1 MHDNMAGSRFD
12 LIARGAE
19 EIVTEEELAAL
30 LEGKERIRSYVGF
43 EPSGLMH
50 IGQGFVIARKVIDFS
65 EAGLDTIILL
75 ADWHAYI
82 NDKLD
87 GNLENIKICGD
98 YVRDCFIALG
108 VDPQKTEFLFA
119 HELVG
124 RREYWQKVLSISKN
138 ATVSR
143 MRRAMTIMGRKE
155 EDADIDASKL
165 IYPAMQAADIVELD
179 LDIALGGMDQ
189 RHAHMLLR
197 DVAEKIGARK
207 PVAVHTPLLAGLQ
220 GGGRMDSFEGK
231 MSKSKPE
238 TFISI
243 HEDPDAVEKKIRKAF
258 CPEGDVQDDPVLDI
272 CGLIIFPEIEEFK
285 VEREEKF
292 GGDVVFT
299 SFGELSRAFG
309 GRELHPSDL
318 KNATTRYLN
327 EILEP
332 VRAYFEKNPD
342 NYERMLELT
351 S

>member
-1 MHDNMAGSRFD
+1 MAGSRFD

-19 EIVTEEELAAL
+19 EVVTEEELAAL
-30 LEGKERIRSYVGF
+30 LDGKERIRSYVGF

-50 IGQGFVIARKVIDFS
+50 IGQGFVIARKVVDFS

-82 NDKLD
+82 NDKLG
-87 GNLENIKICGD
+87 GNLDSIKLCGD

-108 VDPQKTEFLFA
+108 VDPGKTEFLFA
-119 HELVG
+119 HDLVG

-197 DVAEKIGARK
+197 DVADRIGARK
-207 PVAVHTPLLAGLQ
+207 PVAVHTPLLSGLQ

-231 MSKSKPE
+231 MSKSRPE

-243 HEDPDAVEKKIRKAF
+243 HEEPDVVERKIGKAF
-258 CPEGDVQDDPVLDI
+258 CPEGDVQDNPVLEI
-272 CGLIIFPEIEEFK
+272 CRLIVFPEIEEFK

-292 GGDVVFT
+292 GGDVVFA
-299 SFGELSRAFG
+299 SYEELAEAFAA
-309 GRELHPSDL
+309 RELHPSDL
-318 KNATTRYLN
+318 KTATIRYLN
-327 EILEP
+327 EVLEP
-332 VRAYFEKNPD
+332 IRKYFEMNPD
-342 NYERMLELT
+342 NYEKMIELT

>member
-1 MHDNMAGSRFD
+1 MAGSRFD
-12 LIARGAE
+12 LSARRAE

-50 IGQGFVIARKVIDFS
+50 IGQGFIIARKVIDFS

-124 RREYWQKVLSISKN
+124 RRAYWQKVLSISKN

-231 MSKSKPE
+231 MSKSRPE

-243 HEDPDAVEKKIRKAF
+243 HEEPDAVEKKIRKAF
-258 CPEGDVQDDPVLDI
+258 CPEGDVQDNPVLDI
-272 CGLIIFPEIEEFK
+272 CGLIIFPEIEGFQ

>member
-1 MHDNMAGSRFD
+1 MAGSRFD
-12 LIARGAE
+12 LIVRGAE

-98 YVRDCFIALG
+98 YVRDCFIPLG

-207 PVAVHTPLLAGLQ
+207 PVAIHTPLLAGLQ

-231 MSKSKPE
+231 MSKSRPE

-243 HEDPDAVEKKIRKAF
+243 HEEPDAVEKKIRKAF
-258 CPEGDVQDDPVLDI
+258 CPEGDIQDNPVLDI
-272 CGLIIFPEIEEFK
+272 CRLIIFPEIEEFK

>member
-1 MHDNMAGSRFD
+1 LHDNMAGSRFD

-231 MSKSKPE
+231 MSKSRPE

-243 HEDPDAVEKKIRKAF
+243 HEEPDAVEQKIRKAF
-258 CPEGDVQDDPVLDI
+258 CPEGDVQDNPVLDI

-292 GGDVVFT
+292 GGDV
-299 SFGELSRAFG
+299 SYRSYEELRKAFG

-332 VRAYFEKNPD
+332 VRACFEKNPD

>member
-1 MHDNMAGSRFD
+1 MAGSRFD

-220 GGGRMDSFEGK
+220 GGGRMDSFEAK
-231 MSKSKPE
+231 MSKSRPE

-243 HEDPDAVEKKIRKAF
+243 HEKPDAVEQKIRKAF
-258 CPEGDVQDDPVLDI
+258 CPEGDVQDNPVLDI

-292 GGDVVFT
+292 GGDVLFT
-299 SFGELSRAFG
+299 SFDELSRAFG

>member
-1 MHDNMAGSRFD
+1 MTGSRFD

-30 LEGKERIRSYVGF
+30 LDEKERIRSYVGF

-98 YVRDCFIALG
+98 YVRDCFISLG

-197 DVAEKIGARK
+197 DVAGKIGARK

-220 GGGRMDSFEGK
+220 GGGRMDSFEAK
-231 MSKSKPE
+231 MSKSRPE

-243 HEDPDAVEKKIRKAF
+243 HEKPDAVEQKIRKAF
-258 CPEGDVQDDPVLDI
+258 CPEGDVQDNPVLDI
-272 CGLIIFPEIEEFK
+272 CGLVIFPEIEEFR

-292 GGDVVFT
+292 GGGI
-299 SFGELSRAFG
+299 SYRSYEELRRAFG
-309 GRELHPSDL
+309 GRELHPSAL
-318 KNATTRYLN
+318 KNATPRYLN
-327 EILEP
+327 EILGP
-332 VRAYFEKNPD
+332 VRAHFEKNLD

>member
-1 MHDNMAGSRFD
+1 MAGSRFD

-207 PVAVHTPLLAGLQ
+207 PVAIHTPLLAGLQ
-220 GGGRMDSFEGK
+220 GGGRMDSFEAK

-243 HEDPDAVEKKIRKAF
+243 HEKPDAVEKKIRKAF
-258 CPEGDVQDDPVLDI
+258 CPEGDIQDNPVLDI
-272 CGLIIFPEIEEFK
+272 CRLIIFPEIEEFK

-299 SFGELSRAFG
+299 GFGELSRAFG

-318 KNATTRYLN
+318 KNATTRYLT

>member
-1 MHDNMAGSRFD
+1 MAGSRFD

-30 LEGKERIRSYVGF
+30 LDRKERIRSYVGF

-155 EDADIDASKL
+155 EDADVDASKL

-207 PVAVHTPLLAGLQ
+207 PIAVHTPLLAGLQ

-231 MSKSKPE
+231 MSKSKLE

-243 HEDPDAVEKKIRKAF
+243 HEKPDAVEQKIRKAY
-258 CPEGDVQDDPVLDI
+258 CPEGDVQDNPVLDI

-327 EILEP
+327 EILKP

-342 NYERMLELT
+342 NYERMLELM